1 MRILTGR
8 EASLIAIAISL
19 STPSEE
25 GKSPHCYHLEK
36 RAERTA
42 SVETAV
48 QPESA
53 VRPAK
58 AVKSRPERLVE

>member
-25 GKSPHCYHLEK
+25 GKSPHRNHLEHK
-36 RAERTA
+36 AERTA
-42 SVETAV
+42 SGETAV
-48 QPESA
+48 QLESA

-58 AVKSRPERLVE
+58 AVKPRPRFLE